1 MILTEHI
8 LSRFL
13 PSVENVSNSMMNASS
28 HPLQSWRPLSLSSPC
43 PWTYPRC
50 WSSGPEKK
58 QAFPLAMLGDVTAES
73 ALNPNSD
80 WTSKAGSSIL
90 TWVGRGLCIT
100 PLRLFFPQVAMW
112 AHSHRLQV
120 FAHKSSHWGLPWRGP
135 QKSQTVPYFSS
146 TSLSTFPTWLFFI
159 AHIAA

>member
-1 MILTEHI
+1 MVLTEHI

-73 ALNPNSD
+73 VLNPNSD

-112 AHSHRLQV
+112 LTLTTFKSLLTNHLTEAFLDEGPKNHRQSLI
-120 FAHKSSHWGLPWRGP
+120 SPLPLCP
-135 QKSQTVPYFSS
+135 PSLPDFSS
-146 TSLSTFPTWLFFI
+146 
-159 AHIAA
+159 

>member
-1 MILTEHI
+1 MVLTEHI

-13 PSVENVSNSMMNASS
+13 PSVENVSNSMMNASC
-28 HPLQSWRPLSLSSPC
+28 HPLQSWRPPSLSSPC

-58 QAFPLAMLGDVTAES
+58 RAFPLAMLGDVTAES
-73 ALNPNSD
+73 APNPNPD
-80 WTSKAGSSIL
+80 WIFKTESRIL

-100 PLRLFFPQVAMW
+100 PLRMFFPQVARW
-112 AHSHRLQV
+112 LNHCIQV
-120 FAHKSSHWGLPWRGP
+120 FAHKSSPHWGLPWWGH

-146 TSLSTFPTWLFFI
+146 TSLSTFPAWLFFI